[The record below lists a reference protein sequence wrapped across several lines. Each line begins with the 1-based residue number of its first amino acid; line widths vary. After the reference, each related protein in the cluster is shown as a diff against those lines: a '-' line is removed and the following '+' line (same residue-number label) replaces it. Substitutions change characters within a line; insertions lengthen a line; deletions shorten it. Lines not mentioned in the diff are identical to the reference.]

1 MLRLYALEIKV
12 CPAKTVAS
20 AKVLPKLKEGKL
32 TRYGYRADKSAKKR
46 LAALSKSV
54 RGVGY
59 VKTIRRVVAIRNYSE
74 HDPKLLKIYE
84 TDIKNLHNKY
94 RKKSK
99 KSSRRRRKSS
109 RRRKKSSRRRPR
121 KSSRRRKKSSRRRPR
136 KSSRRR
142 KKSSRK
148 RKKSSRKRKKS
159 SRRRPRKSSRRRKKS
174 SRRRPRKSSK
184 KYKFLNR
191 ATDWLLGTK
200 HSKKAKKRKQIS
212 EWRKSSEKIRG
223 RIKRSGPRWGRAHR
237 RKRSSERQRRMEIPY
252 NQARREARNFLLK
265 IERQKRVRQAAAYKR
280 RLQKKMRLR
289 SLNRLKARTRGKSD
303 FRRSSKARHSGK
315 KKWYSSPKSRSPP
328 SYASA
333 VRGRAKQPYSGA
345 QRDALYSSNPAQCK
359 RLLERGLINSTN
371 WHRCVKGEGFW
382 ASSKK

>member
-1 MLRLYALEIKV
+1 
-12 CPAKTVAS
+12 
-20 AKVLPKLKEGKL
+20 
-32 TRYGYRADKSAKKR
+32 
-46 LAALSKSV
+46 
-54 RGVGY
+54 
-59 VKTIRRVVAIRNYSE
+59 
-74 HDPKLLKIYE
+74 
-84 TDIKNLHNKY
+84 
-94 RKKSK
+94 
-99 KSSRRRRKSS
+99 SRRRR
-109 RRRKKSSRRRPR
+109 
-121 KSSRRRKKSSRRRPR
+121 
-136 KSSRRR
+136 
-142 KKSSRK
+142 
-148 RKKSSRKRKKS
+148 
-159 SRRRPRKSSRRRKKS
+159 KS

-184 KYKFLNR
+184 KHKFLNR

-200 HSKKAKKRKQIS
+200 HSKKAKRRKQIS

-223 RIKRSGPRWGRAHR
+223 RIKRSAPRWGRAHR

-265 IERQKRVRQAAAYKR
+265 IERQKRARQAAAYKR

-333 VRGRAKQPYSGA
+333 MRGRAKQPYSGA